1 MSPSLR
7 NHNEQEELPP
17 TMIASIVSKM
27 YAEEDAP
34 LSPVPSPADR
44 SPTAEGSSLGAAGH
58 QPYEHMPG
66 SLLSTADWD
75 DGEERAARRRD
86 ASSTSSSI
94 ENPARNNSP
103 GTKRGS
109 VQDATEKN
117 IPVSNVEFGQDVAKT
132 SPRTRVGSVQDAAEK
147 DSPALDRGPVQDV
160 DKTSADTKRG
170 SLQVAAEKNIPASIV
185 EPIEDVDATSAR
197 TKRGSTQ
204 NAAEN
209 SPGSGRETVRSL
221 ARKSSQS
228 SNSGPAE
235 DTAETSASVSDH
247 GLIENTANQ
256 VDTERPVAYES
267 ASMYLREQRSVI
279 HRPNTLT
286 DPWYSIVTADP
297 LKEEKPATP
306 IPSLMDRVSIPST
319 SVPYYATPKI
329 MVHRP
334 SQSSE
339 ENPAS
344 RTIDEVLANERQSMP
359 QETNFQSAHTTPDAS
374 LMDEPPMQTMSLKP
388 IAWQAPKDQKV
399 KKRKLYLRKIR
410 NAAARKTI
418 LKATLG
424 RQLAGPTKQ
433 MLRLLANGENLTI
446 PDVSKSGVEAATML
460 VPQEAV
466 GSVTGAV
473 LLPQG
478 VGGPVPEG

>member
-1 MSPSLR
+1 
-7 NHNEQEELPP
+7 
-17 TMIASIVSKM
+17 MIASIVSKM

-44 SPTAEGSSLGAAGH
+44 SHTAEESSVGEPGH

-66 SLLSTADWD
+66 SLLSTADLD
-75 DGEERAARRRD
+75 DGEERAARSRD
-86 ASSTSSSI
+86 ASSISSSI
-94 ENPARNNSP
+94 EDPARNNYP

-109 VQDATEKN
+109 VQDATEES
-117 IPVSNVEFGQDVAKT
+117 IPVSNVEFVQDVVET
-132 SPRTRVGSVQDAAEK
+132 SPRMRAGSIQDAAEK
-147 DSPALDRGPVQDV
+147 NSPALDRGPVQDA
-160 DKTSADTKRG
+160 DKTSADINYG

-185 EPIEDVDATSAR
+185 EPVEDVDATSPR
-197 TKRGSTQ
+197 TKRGSIQ
-204 NAAEN
+204 DAAEN
-209 SPGSGRETVRSL
+209 SPGSGHETVRNL

-235 DTAETSASVSDH
+235 DTAETSASASDH

-256 VDTERPVAYES
+256 EDTEIPVAYES

-279 HRPNTLT
+279 LRPNTLT
-286 DPWYSIVTADP
+286 NPWYSVVPDDP
-297 LKEEKPATP
+297 LKEDKPATP

-344 RTIDEVLANERQSMP
+344 RTIDEVLASERQSMP
-359 QETNFQSAHTTPDAS
+359 QETNFQSSQNPLDASLSQTTPDAS
-374 LMDEPPMQTMSLKP
+374 LMNESPMQIMSLKP

-399 KKRKLYLRKIR
+399 QKRKLYIRKIR

-424 RQLAGPTKQ
+424 RQLAVPTKQ
-433 MLRLLANGENLTI
+433 MLRLLANGENLII
-446 PDVSKSGVEAATML
+446 PDVSKSDVEAATML
-460 VPQEAV
+460 VQQDAV

-478 VGGPVPEG
+478 VGGPVPEN